1 MTAAAARKVLQQ
13 TAAAELPTLRAAP
26 LPPARH
32 ADLTLLLYCF
42 PETPAFDLFEYAL
55 RKSLQVL
62 GALPAVLVVPEAL
75 DLPATLTAVPG
86 LTVQREA
93 ALRPGSIDS
102 MSLDCI
108 TRLHTRFTTSR
119 VLIIQDD
126 GRPLRDDLA
135 RFLPYD
141 FTGAPDVRPGWRAR
155 LADALGLTVLNGG
168 FSLRSRALCA
178 AAAELWANHPL
189 RKIPAEDRFYAR
201 LRKRFR
207 FAPAGIARTF
217 SQDTLAGALPFVP
230 EADPMGFHRAE
241 TYAAHLAPLPHLTV
255 VSVVRDRGCWERC
268 IGTNPHLAG
277 ATLRLIDNTQE
288 NRPVPERYNAFLDG
302 LPEATGWILFA
313 HEDLE
318 LREDPRPLLRG
329 CDPLTPYGLIGTR
342 LAAGCAVLPFGRLSD
357 SDRDGAR
364 FHRNRPPLP
373 YDRLLKPEVE
383 NFDCC
388 GFFVHADLFRELGLR
403 FDPVCAWDL
412 YAEDLAFQFIC
423 KTGRR
428 ARILPVKA
436 HHFSRGNPDRDSFRK
451 ALAHLNAKYP
461 DRTFA
466 GGTCV
471 FTVGK
476 APNRRLRLFRLAAR
490 LIRR

>member
-1 MTAAAARKVLQQ
+1 MTAAAARKILQK
-13 TAAAELPTLRAAP
+13 TAAAELPQLRAAP

-32 ADLTLLLYCF
+32 GDLTLLLYCF
-42 PETPAFDLFEYAL
+42 PETPDFDLFEYAL

-62 GALPAVLVVPEAL
+62 GALPAVLVAPEGL
-75 DLPATLTAVPG
+75 ELPATLTAVPG
-86 LTVQREA
+86 LTVQREPT
-93 ALRPGSIDS
+93 LKPGSIDS
-102 MSLDCI
+102 MNLDCI

-119 VLIIQDD
+119 VLIIQND
-126 GRPLRDDLA
+126 GWPLRDELD
-135 RFLPYD
+135 RFLPYA
-141 FTGAPDVRPGWRAR
+141 FTGAPDVRPGRRAR
-155 LADALGLTVLNGG
+155 LADALNLTVLNGG

-178 AAAELWANHPL
+178 AAAERWAKHPL
-189 RKIPAEDRFYAR
+189 KKIPAEDRFYAR
-201 LRKRFR
+201 LRKTFR
-207 FAPAGIARTF
+207 FAPAAIARTF
-217 SQDTLAGALPFVP
+217 AQDTLAGALPFVP
-230 EADPMGFHRAE
+230 EAEPMGFHRAE

-255 VSVVRDRGCWERC
+255 VSVLRDRGCWERC
-268 IGTNPHLAG
+268 IGTNPHLTG
-277 ATLRLIDNTQE
+277 AAQCPIDNTQE
-288 NRPVPERYNAFLDG
+288 NRPVPERYNGFLETM
-302 LPEATGWILFA
+302 PAESEWILFA

-342 LAAGCAVLPFGRLSD
+342 LVADSAVLPFGRLSD
-357 SDRDGAR
+357 SDRDGGR
-364 FHRNRPPLP
+364 VHLNRPPLP

-403 FDPVCAWDL
+403 FDPACAWDL

-428 ARILPVKA
+428 ARILPLKA

-461 DRTFA
+461 NRTFA

-476 APNRRLRLFRLAAR
+476 APNRRLRLFRLLAR